1 MKKNR
6 KSKIKKKNII
16 SKMKKIESKI
26 KKMRRKSKM
35 KKIESKMKKRTLKI
49 KRYSNNN
56 WKLCIDFVFLINTNW
71 KYGIVQINHFVV
83 SGWHFTWR
91 DQLRLL
97 WVSPCESHSV
107 THFCFGKRQLS
118 EFNLFYWLN
127 HSWLYG
133 RCSQTTKSVAHTGFL
148 RRIAIKGHLVASLTI
163 ISNYINTVNM
173 VRLLSVEL
181 DSVP

>member
-1 MKKNR
+1 
-6 KSKIKKKNII
+6 
-16 SKMKKIESKI
+16 
-26 KKMRRKSKM
+26 M
-35 KKIESKMKKRTLKI
+35 KKIESKMKMRTLKT

-118 EFNLFYWLN
+118 EFNLFYWEMYLSREKEIFMDWLN

>member
-1 MKKNR
+1 
-6 KSKIKKKNII
+6 
-16 SKMKKIESKI
+16 MKKIESKI

-56 WKLCIDFVFLINTNW
+56 WKLCIDFVFLLINTNW

-91 DQLRLL
+91 DQLQLRLL

-118 EFNLFYWLN
+118 EFNLFYWEMYLSREKEIFMDWLN
-127 HSWLYG
+127 RSWLMGDVPRQPSLYHWN
-133 RCSQTTKSVAHTGFL
+133 KSKPSRPIYFGIL
-148 RRIAIKGHLVASLTI
+148 RTNKSK
-163 ISNYINTVNM
+163 
-173 VRLLSVEL
+173 
-181 DSVP
+181 

>member
-6 KSKIKKKNII
+6 KSKIKKKNIM

-26 KKMRRKSKM
+26 
-35 KKIESKMKKRTLKI
+35 KKRTLKI

-83 SGWHFTWR
+83 SGWHYTWR

-107 THFCFGKRQLS
+107 THFFFYKETIKWIQPILLRNVFESWKRNFHGL
-118 EFNLFYWLN
+118 
-127 HSWLYG
+127 
-133 RCSQTTKSVAHTGFL
+133 TKSQ
-148 RRIAIKGHLVASLTI
+148 LTLWEMFPD
-163 ISNYINTVNM
+163 NQVCGTHRVFATHRY
-173 VRLLSVEL
+173 
-181 DSVP
+181 

>member
-1 MKKNR
+1 MKMNR
-6 KSKIKKKNII
+6 KSKIKKKNI
-16 SKMKKIESKI
+16 M
-26 KKMRRKSKM
+26 SKM

-49 KRYSNNN
+49 KRYPNNN

-91 DQLRLL
+91 DRLPL
-97 WVSPCESHSV
+97 LDTHMWVSPCESHSV

-118 EFNLFYWLN
+118 EFNLFYWEMYLSREKEIFMDWLN

-133 RCSQTTKSVAHTGFL
+133 RCSQTTKSV
-148 RRIAIKGHLVASLTI
+148 
-163 ISNYINTVNM
+163 
-173 VRLLSVEL
+173 EL
-181 DSVP
+181 EQIQAK